1 MLDKNIFSLNTKTS
15 IPKDRTIS
23 VYQRGE
29 MIEASSKANE
39 REKKNSARYPQT
51 EIINVQK
58 KQSKL
63 GTNQVGDSTRQS
75 AATITV
81 AQKLYINQAA
91 EGHLYQSQ
99 SFLIITVINEIKTL
113 PTRPRV
119 HPSVQFLS
127 KLLGRFKD
135 LMSVGSNR
143 NEGLTTKMIPKKLTK
158 EDKSFLRVIFSC
170 RKQLA
175 RNVVQIG
182 FVFEMIKPSEIFRYL
197 QLKNKHTVFIAT
209 KIPDIMSSLNTIL
222 LLQNILMSNDLH
234 QLNVIKQPITHL
246 PRITWYIEQE
256 VLKIPTQVYIVI
268 KKNQLINAY
277 MIAVLLLFPFSNDQ
291 HFQTIKLLTLI

>member
-1 MLDKNIFSLNTKTS
+1 M
-15 IPKDRTIS
+15 PKDRTIS

-51 EIINVQK
+51 DIIKVQK

-63 GTNQVGDSTRQS
+63 GTNQVGDCTRQRD
-75 AATITV
+75 ATTTV
-81 AQKLYINQAA
+81 AQKLQINQAA

-99 SFLIITVINEIKTL
+99 SFLIITVMNEINTL
-113 PTRPRV
+113 PTKPRA
-119 HPSVQFLS
+119 HPSDQFLS

-135 LMSVGSNR
+135 FISVGSKR
-143 NEGLTTKMIPKKLTK
+143 KEGLTTKMMPKKLTK
-158 EDKSFLRVIFSC
+158 EDTSFLRVIFSC

-182 FVFEMIKPSEIFRYL
+182 FVLEIIKPSEILRYL
-197 QLKNKHTVFIAT
+197 QLKNKQTVFIAT
-209 KIPDIMSSLNTIL
+209 KIPDIISSLNTVL
-222 LLQNILMSNDLH
+222 LVQNILISNDLH

-246 PRITWYIEQE
+246 PRMTWYIEQE

-277 MIAVLLLFPFSNDQ
+277 IIAVLLLFPFSNDQ
-291 HFQTIKLLTLI
+291 HL